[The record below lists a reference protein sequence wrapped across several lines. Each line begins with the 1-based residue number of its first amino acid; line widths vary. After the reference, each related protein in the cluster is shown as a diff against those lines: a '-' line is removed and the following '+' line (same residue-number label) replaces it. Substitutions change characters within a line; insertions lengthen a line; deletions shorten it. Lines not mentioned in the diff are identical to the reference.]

1 MFRCFP
7 LLRSLIPARRARLAP
22 CARGVTTLLPC
33 RAAIPVLS
41 ACVACLA
48 LLPGSLLAD
57 ADPPRSF
64 SLLVS
69 SDDAEARLAV
79 ERGMSHLLTSW
90 DEAAYIAFTRAH
102 ELDPS
107 CVLAS
112 WGILL
117 SSLGS
122 DHHTERAEALA
133 TLRDA
138 VRRQELLPQE
148 RAYCEAL
155 ALLLGE
161 GSASAAACVRRCAE
175 RFRRDRMLQLWEI
188 VFLRNGYDLA
198 GNPRREQER
207 ALALCEDILSETP
220 DAHAALFLRALL
232 EETAPSI
239 SPRAIECAR
248 RAVASAPG
256 HPVSRLLL
264 GHLLA
269 RAGMWAEAVPFF
281 QQAADL
287 YESGCREIGCGSDDD
302 DGQVRALLA
311 LATAQWKQGDRRAS
325 LQTRRKLKTL
335 TINDKRLDSRRSR
348 LLIWEVRS
356 LPARIALS
364 EEKHPDA
371 GDIKACMQAAALP
384 GMPNED
390 PAREYLNCLRH
401 VMETRLAH
409 SRGDQW
415 KASTSLDRAQR
426 ALDALMAFP
435 PRGSDAVY
443 VARAVE
449 ASRVAVY
456 RTRSLLTPST
466 AEFWKQDADEAARP
480 PSSLLPPVMP

>member
-1 MFRCFP
+1 M
-7 LLRSLIPARRARLAP
+7 
-22 CARGVTTLLPC
+22 TLMPC
-33 RAAIPVLS
+33 RAVVPALS
-41 ACVACLA
+41 ACFACFA
-48 LLPGSLLAD
+48 LLPGSLHAE

-69 SDDAEARLAV
+69 SENAEARAAV

-90 DEAAYIAFTRAH
+90 DEAAYIAFSRAR

-107 CVLAS
+107 CALAS

-122 DHHTERAEALA
+122 DRHAERAEALA
-133 TLRDA
+133 ALREAALHQD
-138 VRRQELLPQE
+138 LLPQE
-148 RAYCEAL
+148 QAYCEAL

-161 GSASAAACVRRCAE
+161 GSASAAACMRRCSE

-207 ALALCEDILSETP
+207 ALALCEDILRETP

-232 EETAPSI
+232 EETAPNI

-248 RAVASAPG
+248 RAVSLAPG

-269 RAGMWAEAVPFF
+269 RAGMWSEAVPLF
-281 QQAADL
+281 QQAAEL
-287 YESGCREIGCGSDDD
+287 YESGRREIGSGSDDD

-335 TINDKRLDSRRSR
+335 TINNNRLDSRRSR

-384 GMPNED
+384 GMPKED
-390 PAREYLNCLRH
+390 PARDYLNCLRH
-401 VMETRLAH
+401 VMEARLAH
-409 SRGDQW
+409 SRGDPW

-426 ALDALMAFP
+426 SLDALLASSP
-435 PRGSDAVY
+435 GADAVY

-449 ASRVAVY
+449 ASRVAIY
-456 RTRSLLTPST
+456 HTRSLLSPST
-466 AEFWKQDADEAARP
+466 AEFWKQDADETARP